1 MINPRNNGRYTKLG
15 RKVDFWN
22 RYRFQGRLKLKIFKT
37 RSLALII
44 KKYTSIINLSP
55 VLINKIRIPLW
66 FNAYS
71 STEVG
76 TDYIFSFRKKRVRD
90 VDCSSS
96 GLSRTSSRLFDNNVP
111 TNQLALVK
119 RTFRNKSFIPCDP
132 LGSSNSTIK
141 AECNLTSL
149 EVIPKIL
156 NLLKLLPCA
165 LSYSFISLFFASSL
179 LNSHKNSSIIF
190 IQ

>member
-1 MINPRNNGRYTKLG
+1 MSYSDYIRLTTFRTGIEYNGRYTKLG
-15 RKVDFWN
+15 KEVDFWN
-22 RYRFQGRLKLKIFKT
+22 WYRFQSRLKLKIFKA

-55 VLINKIRIPLW
+55 VLIYKIRIPLW

-90 VDCSSS
+90 VGCSSR
-96 GLSRTSSRLFDNNVP
+96 GLSRTSTRLFDNNVP

-119 RTFRNKSFIPCDP
+119 RTFRNKSFRNRAKVVRFNRHNISTSNTENR
-132 LGSSNSTIK
+132 LGFQIVSRFISPISADKFSNSIK
-141 AECNLTSL
+141 
-149 EVIPKIL
+149 
-156 NLLKLLPCA
+156 
-165 LSYSFISLFFASSL
+165 
-179 LNSHKNSSIIF
+179 
-190 IQ
+190 

>member
-1 MINPRNNGRYTKLG
+1 MSYSDYIRPTTFRTGIEYNGRYTKLG

-71 STEVG
+71 GAEVG

-90 VDCSSS
+90 VDCSSR
-96 GLSRTSSRLFDNNVP
+96 GLSRTSTRFFNNNVS
-111 TNQLALVK
+111 TNQSALVE
-119 RTFRNKSFIPCDP
+119 RTFRNKSFRNRTKVVRFNRHNISTSNTESR
-132 LGSSNSTIK
+132 LGFQIVSR
-141 AECNLTSL
+141 
-149 EVIPKIL
+149 
-156 NLLKLLPCA
+156 
-165 LSYSFISLFFASSL
+165 FISPISTDKFS
-179 LNSHKNSSIIF
+179 NGIK
-190 IQ
+190 